1 MVKKFFL
8 EELPFFFTVPLIQ
21 DLFVKQSLQANQEAT
36 ELLENMRKSKDE
48 VHLQM
53 QKLQVNRRW
62 T

>member
-1 MVKKFFL
+1 MVKKFFSRGNG
-8 EELPFFFTVPLIQ
+8 FFFTVPLIQ

>member
-8 EELPFFFTVPLIQ
+8 EEMAFFFTVPLIQ

>member
-8 EELPFFFTVPLIQ
+8 EELASFTVPLIQ

-36 ELLENMRKSKDE
+36 ELLENMRKSRDE
-48 VHLQM
+48 VHSQM

>member
-8 EELPFFFTVPLIQ
+8 EELPFFYCAT
-21 DLFVKQSLQANQEAT
+21 DTRFVFKQSLQANQEAT

-53 QKLQVNRRW
+53 QKLQVNRRS